1 MSNKKHTRI
10 CSHCSKPGHNIRTC
24 PELRE
29 EPIKK
34 PVKRQSKQ
42 RICSYCNKPGHN
54 RRTCLKLKLED
65 EVCIKVEKTKEKVKT
80 KFKDED
86 EFLNCVLNLEYSKLT
101 DGDII
106 ENPECLCALY
116 FRDRKRFQIIKSNIS
131 EYNLLVDGNKYIE
144 IIVKG
149 RFKYSFRRGEYGIK
163 TKYKTIFSKNLE
175 CEINNKL
182 LHYSK
187 KYKLVE

>member
-1 MSNKKHTRI
+1 MSSKKRTRI

-24 PELRE
+24 PELRD

-65 EVCIKVEKTKEKVKT
+65 DVCIKVEKVSEKVKT

-86 EFLNCVLNLEYSKLT
+86 EFLNCVLKLEYSKLT
-101 DGDII
+101 DSDII
-106 ENPECLCALY
+106 ENPECLCAVY
-116 FRDRKRFQIIKSNIS
+116 FRNKERFRVIKPRIS
-131 EYNLLVDGNKYIE
+131 GYHLLVDGNKYIE

-149 RFKYSFRRGEYGIK
+149 RFKYSLRRGEYGIK
-163 TKYKTIFSKNLE
+163 TKYKTKYSKNIE
-175 CEINNKL
+175 EEILSKL
-182 LHYSK
+182 SQYSK
-187 KYKLVE
+187 KYNLVE